1 MEYATDINSSE
12 NIEKSRG
19 TKEVPRDA
27 LLVLF
32 TLCGKVDGARVVDTC
47 YEAVLRATSIGKI
60 PKSPE

>member
-27 LLVLF
+27 PLVLF
-32 TLCGKVDGARVVDTC
+32 T
-47 YEAVLRATSIGKI
+47 
-60 PKSPE
+60 